1 MFFCSNEWVSGELN
15 FPLNVNLTLN
25 LILLYTSYF
34 LTSTLV
40 TTASNVVSTLIM
52 GNLIF
57 QHHLPCLVSYKIVVN
72 IVPHS
77 PCVFFFSRLFISTM
91 RSRHGND
98 LISEKKKKLR
108 VSFGALENLSDFFF
122 LLRSPPPLFFFC
134 KTDTVIVLNL
144 DVINVQHLQ
153 H

>member
-34 LTSTLV
+34 LMSTLV

-77 PCVFFFSRLFISTM
+77 PCVFFFFSRLFISAM

-98 LISEKKKKLR
+98 LISEKKIIKSKFWGIGEPLW
-108 VSFGALENLSDFFF
+108 LF
-122 LLRSPPPLFFFC
+122 LPSPLPSLPFFC

-144 DVINVQHLQ
+144 DVINVQHLR